1 MTNYLIIFGYL
12 IIVLVVGLYARRYS
26 RSTSESYF
34 LADRRLTP
42 IVLFFT
48 MMATNFSAFTVFGFA
63 GAGYRIGYAFYPIMG
78 VGTGF
83 MGLAFFAIGRR
94 VYLLGRTRGYITP
107 ADLITDRFQSRLL
120 RILFFAVMAIFTLPY
135 IAMQPIAAGFALQQ
149 LLGFHHFLGAA
160 IITLF
165 VVVYTFF
172 GGMRGVAW
180 TDIIQGS
187 MKLVFL
193 AVALVLI
200 AQVHGGLS
208 TANSLLYAQ
217 QGELFSRPGVGGAFP
232 PLIWMSFMMLWFFC
246 NPMFPQL
253 FQRFYAAQKENAL
266 ATTMILYPVVT
277 GSLFLLPV
285 TIGMLGHLSF
295 PGLTGEATDAI
306 LPMLVTRYLPASLA
320 AFVIASGLAALM
332 STMDSQLLTLSS
344 MFSHDI
350 YRPATGKQGYR
361 AGKIFVA
368 VLALAGLAI
377 AYRPPATLF
386 EIATQTFTGLAVLFP
401 TVLATLYWRNATAK
415 GAIASIVVGQVL
427 VVCYYFDLL
436 PRLGML
442 PVIPILVITTAVLIL
457 VSLLTTGKG
466 TREYLQ
472 SLNQLTGKRSRRAS
486 LGWAACFLGLLFLAN
501 DFWAWGKGSP
511 TLFGFPGWIWYF
523 LGLNILLIIGYYLFI
538 RYYWRPDR

>member
-1 MTNYLIIFGYL
+1 MVNYLIIFGYL
-12 IIVLVVGLYARRYS
+12 AITLGVGLYAHRYS
-26 RSTSESYF
+26 RYTSENYF
-34 LADRRLTP
+34 LAGRSLTP
-42 IVLFFT
+42 IILFFT

-78 VGTGF
+78 FGTGF
-83 MGLAFFAIGRR
+83 MGLAFFVIGRR
-94 VYLLGRTRGYITP
+94 TYLLGRTRGYITP
-107 ADLITDRFQSRLL
+107 TDLINDRFQSRPL
-120 RILFFAVMAIFTLPY
+120 RILFFAVMVIFTLPY
-135 IAMQPIAAGFALQQ
+135 IALQPIAAGLALQQ
-149 LLGFHHFLGAA
+149 LLGIPYFLGAA
-160 IITLF
+160 IITFF
-165 VVVYTFF
+165 VIAYTFF
-172 GGMRGVAW
+172 GGMRGIAW
-180 TDIIQGS
+180 TDVIQGM

-193 AVALVLI
+193 SVALVLI

-208 TANSLLYAQ
+208 TANLLLYSQ
-217 QGELFSRPGVGGAFP
+217 QGELFSRPGIGGAFP

-253 FQRFYAAQKENAL
+253 FQRFYAAQKESAL

-277 GSLFLLPV
+277 GLLFLLPV
-285 TIGMLGHLSF
+285 TIGVLGHLSF

-306 LPMLVTRYLPASLA
+306 LPMMLTHYLPGPLA
-320 AFVIASGLAALM
+320 ALIIASGLAALM

-361 AGKIFVA
+361 VGKVFVV

-377 AYRPPATLF
+377 AYRPPATIF

-427 VVCYYFDLL
+427 VVFYYFELL
-436 PRLGML
+436 PRMGML
-442 PVIPILVITTAVLIL
+442 PVIPILVAATIVLIL
-457 VSLLTTGKG
+457 VSLLTANKG
-466 TREYLQ
+466 TRAYLQ

-486 LGWAACFLGLLFLAN
+486 IGWAAFFLGLLLMAM

-511 TLFGFPGWIWYF
+511 TFFGFPGWIWYF
-523 LGLNILLIIGYYLFI
+523 LGLNILLVIGYYLFT